1 MGESGLESCLPMRE
15 GKAHLSYAISP
26 SEAAMTTGARQPQ
39 KGYRT
44 LRFPLT
50 EHEYDPF
57 LSENAFAQE
66 RLAQR

>member
-1 MGESGLESCLPMRE
+1 
-15 GKAHLSYAISP
+15 
-26 SEAAMTTGARQPQ
+26 MTTGARQPQ